1 MYIKSG
7 ALLIVALIPLTS
19 VAAKGDFDFSISGK
33 NTSFDSGCIAVSY
46 THLTLPTKA

>member
-33 NTSFDSGCIAVSY
+33 NRSEERRVGKECPV
-46 THLTLPTKA
+46 